1 MRIRQ
6 HPSGYV
12 VAGVF
17 LFLGVVILAIILA
30 RGSVRGF
37 GDLIIATIVIGVTAL
52 VAINEILSTAV
63 PSIAIDGDTVQVRDR
78 WGRHRTFARSEIGHV
93 ARRSLFAPMQY
104 GMILPEAFMLVG
116 KNGRCLVRL
125 AEGDYATEDL
135 ERLVGGLGLE
145 WPETHKSTV
154 RKIRHEFPGAYAFD
168 YQAVSV
174 VVLAILLLVLAVA
187 VGLDLR
193 TRV

>member
-12 VAGVF
+12 VAEVF

-37 GDLIIATIVIGVTAL
+37 GDLIIATIVIGVTAP

-78 WGRHRTFARSEIGHV
+78 GDVTEPSRGPRSAMSPGGPF
-93 ARRSLFAPMQY
+93 SP
-104 GMILPEAFMLVG
+104 
-116 KNGRCLVRL
+116 RCSR
-125 AEGDYATEDL
+125 A
-135 ERLVGGLGLE
+135 
-145 WPETHKSTV
+145 
-154 RKIRHEFPGAYAFD
+154 
-168 YQAVSV
+168 
-174 VVLAILLLVLAVA
+174 
-187 VGLDLR
+187 
-193 TRV
+193 

>member
-1 MRIRQ
+1 MRIRP

-12 VAGVF
+12 FAGVF
-17 LFLGVVILAIILA
+17 LFLAVVILAIVLA
-30 RGSVRGF
+30 RGSVHGF
-37 GDLIIATIVIGVTAL
+37 GDLFIAAIVIGVAAL
-52 VAINEILSTAV
+52 VAINEILSTGVPIIAV
-63 PSIAIDGDTVQVRDR
+63 DGDAVQVRDR
-78 WGRHRTFARSEIGHV
+78 WGRHQTFARSEISHV

-104 GMILPEAFMLVG
+104 GMILPGAFMLVG

-125 AEGDYATEDL
+125 AESDYAPEQL

-154 RKIRHEFPGAYAFD
+154 RKIGHEFPGAYAFD
-168 YQAVSV
+168 YQAVSLI
-174 VVLAILLLVLAVA
+174 VLAILLLVLAVA